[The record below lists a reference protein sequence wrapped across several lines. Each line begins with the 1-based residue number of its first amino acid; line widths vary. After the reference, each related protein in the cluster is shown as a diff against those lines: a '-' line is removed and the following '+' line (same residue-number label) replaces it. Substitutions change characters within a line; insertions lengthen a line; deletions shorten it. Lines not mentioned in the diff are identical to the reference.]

1 MARRVC
7 ATMGMAEG
15 NSSIDCS
22 IPFASIEVFV
32 MCFRFDIDTDVSP
45 KERARGT
52 AHKPPIASLEYVNSS
67 LQFFE
72 RVAMFQNVAFP
83 Y

>member
-1 MARRVC
+1 M
-7 ATMGMAEG
+7 
-15 NSSIDCS
+15 
-22 IPFASIEVFV
+22 F
-32 MCFRFDIDTDVSP
+32 FRFDINTDVSP

-67 LQFFE
+67 LQCVE
-72 RVAMFQNVAFP
+72 RVTMIQNIAFP